1 MDICERYGLS
11 EYKEGVDFVVEQEY
25 YEAHS
30 QYRFFFRKTSGE
42 LLGYMSINVVI
53 ALNAWKTKKETTA
66 YIIDTTSSAA
76 FEKNFSFAMKRFF
89 QEHGYVPGVFLPDF

>member
-25 YEAHS
+25 YAPHS

-53 ALNAWKTKKETTA
+53 ALNAWKTKKEITA

-76 FEKNFSFAMKRFF
+76 FEKYFSFAMKRFF